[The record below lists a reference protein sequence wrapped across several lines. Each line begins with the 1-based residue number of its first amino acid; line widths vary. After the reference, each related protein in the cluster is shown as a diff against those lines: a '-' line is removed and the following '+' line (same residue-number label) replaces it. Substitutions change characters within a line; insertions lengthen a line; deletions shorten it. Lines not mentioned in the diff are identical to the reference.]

1 MKHYKLFSAATML
14 CMIAFFT
21 MSWAPSPT
29 ATPAPVKSTP
39 VRIIA
44 TFTDVST
51 PTLFTGTFTTSGAL
65 NISGNAI
72 MVISDNANGKR
83 AHCVLTLTA
92 SDGTGTITIHQQCQ
106 FATVPPKGRWEIA
119 SGTGAY
125 WDLKGNGSLLMPGN
139 DEDMTGVIY

>member
-1 MKHYKLFSAATML
+1 M
-14 CMIAFFT
+14 
-21 MSWAPSPT
+21 
-29 ATPAPVKSTP
+29 
-39 VRIIA
+39 
-44 TFTDVST
+44 ST

>member
-1 MKHYKLFSAATML
+1 MRHNKFFSAPIVL

-21 MSWAPSPT
+21 MSWTHSPT
-29 ATPAPVKSTP
+29 STPAPVKSTP

-51 PTLFTGTFTTSGAL
+51 LTQTGTFTTSGAL
-65 NISGNAI
+65 NISGDVI
-72 MVISDNANGKR
+72 MVISLNANGTI

-92 SDGTGTITIHQQCQ
+92 SDGTITIDQQCQ
-106 FATVPPKGRWEIA
+106 FATVPPVGRWEIT

-125 WDLKGNGSLLMPGN
+125 WNLKGNGSLLMPGN

>member
-1 MKHYKLFSAATML
+1 MQHNKLFSTAIVL
-14 CMIAFFT
+14 SVIAFFT

-29 ATPAPVKSTP
+29 PTPAPVKSTP

-51 PTLFTGTFTTSGAL
+51 LTQTGTFTTSGAL
-65 NISGNAI
+65 NISGDVI
-72 MVISDNANGKR
+72 MVISLNANGTI

-92 SDGTGTITIHQQCQ
+92 SDGTITIHQECQ
-106 FATVPPKGRWEIA
+106 FATVPPKGRWEIT

-125 WDLKGNGSLLMPGN
+125 WNLKGNGSLLMPGN

>member
-1 MKHYKLFSAATML
+1 MRHIKFFSVAIML
-14 CMIAFFT
+14 CMIACFT
-21 MSWAPSPT
+21 MSWASSPK

-51 PTLFTGTFTTSGAL
+51 LTQTGTFTTSGAL
-65 NISGNAI
+65 SISGDVI
-72 MVISDNANGKR
+72 MVISLNANDKI

-92 SDGTGTITIHQQCQ
+92 SDGTITIHQECQ

-125 WDLKGNGSLLMPGN
+125 WNLKGNGSLLMPGN

>member
-1 MKHYKLFSAATML
+1 MQHNKLFSTAIVL
-14 CMIAFFT
+14 SVIAFFT
-21 MSWAPSPT
+21 MSWAHSP
-29 ATPAPVKSTP
+29 TPAPVKSTP

-51 PTLFTGTFTTSGAL
+51 LTQTGTFTTSGAL
-65 NISGNAI
+65 NISGDVI
-72 MVISDNANGKR
+72 MVISLNANETI

-92 SDGTGTITIHQQCQ
+92 SDGTITIHQQCQ
-106 FATVPPKGRWEIA
+106 FATVPPVGRWEIT

-125 WDLKGNGSLLMPGN
+125 WNLKGNGSLLMPGN